1 MDKKTLIVLA
11 GPTAVGKTA
20 LSINLAKALD
30 AEIISADSVQVYK
43 KLDIGSAKITKEEM
57 DGVTHHLIDVLEPD
71 EDFNVAA
78 FKDMVKAAIDKVHAN
93 GHIPILAGG
102 TGFYIQAVL
111 KDVDFS
117 SGESNPQI
125 RESLEKEAS
134 QIGNEAMHEKLKAI
148 DPESAEAITAGN
160 LKRVIRALE
169 YYQVTGKKISEH
181 NAAEKDK
188 ESPYAYKYFV
198 LNDDRDKLYE
208 RIDKRVDIM
217 VKDGLVDE
225 VKSLKDSGLSRDAI
239 SMQSLGY
246 RQIMDYLYGDC
257 DLDEAIFQIKLQTR
271 HFAKRQLTW
280 FRREKDTIWV
290 NKPDFDYD
298 DKRMLDFIIEK
309 CKELKD

>member
-1 MDKKTLIVLA
+1 MNDKSLIVLA

-20 LSINLAKALD
+20 LSINLAKALN

-43 KLDIGSAKITKEEM
+43 KLDIGSAKITQDEM

-71 EDFNVAA
+71 EDFNVAL
-78 FKDMVKAAIDKVHAN
+78 FKDLVKEAIDKVHAN

-111 KDVDFS
+111 KDVDFTK
-117 SGESNPQI
+117 GESSPEI
-125 RESLEKEAS
+125 RERLEAEAEKL
-134 QIGNEAMHEKLKAI
+134 GNEAMHDKLKGI
-148 DPESAEAITAGN
+148 DPESAEAIPAGN

-169 YYQVTGKKISEH
+169 YYELTGEKISVH
-181 NAAEKDK
+181 NASEKDK
-188 ESPYAYKYFV
+188 ESPYDYRYFV

-208 RIDKRVDIM
+208 RIDRRVDIM
-217 VKDGLVDE
+217 MQNGLLDE
-225 VKSLKDSGLSRDAI
+225 VRMLKESGISRDAV

-246 RQIMDYLYGDC
+246 RQIMDYLYGNI
-257 DLDEAIFQIKLQTR
+257 DLDEAVFQVKLQTR

-290 NKPDFDYD
+290 NRPEFNNDESKMLEFMI
-298 DKRMLDFIIEK
+298 DKCREIL
-309 CKELKD
+309 